1 MSDIADLLRKRSFG
15 GHENSLLM
23 LRAADEIESLRTQVA
38 KLTEERDNLL
48 KGTAARAERHYK
60 DLTTAQDR
68 ITELE
73 QCIKSHGIPVK
84 TYAGGVA
91 HYCMGDG
98 DALDYRD
105 AVIEKCVG
113 ICSAEMAANSPTSE
127 WVRWLNTLERL
138 NPRIEERKLR

>member
-1 MSDIADLLRKRSFG
+1 MSDCGSC
-15 GHENSLLM
+15 NSYLEEVLA
-23 LRAADEIESLRTQVA
+23 LQKQVA

-60 DLTTAQDR
+60 ELTTAQDR

-98 DALDYRD
+98 DALEAYRD
-105 AVIEKCVG
+105 GVIEECAKQIERSAPERVG
-113 ICSAEMAANSPTSE
+113 EPNGHRHSEWADMMSIISRYYSMAAS
-127 WVRWLNTLERL
+127 
-138 NPRIEERKLR
+138 LRALKKGNV